1 MVILKNKQLGA
12 AHSYSLSTHGTSG
25 AAHRYYLSTHGTS
38 GEARD
43 AIQGQGTYL
52 LNWENASIR
61 SDCGQD
67 YMAFS

>member
-52 LNWENASIR
+52 LN
-61 SDCGQD
+61 
-67 YMAFS
+67 